1 MKTLLSFIALFLLL
15 CNTYGQTL
23 SDVTIDLNPGG
34 EVYDVA
40 YDSFRD
46 LYIVVGDFNSIQ
58 GQARNNFALID
69 ASTLQVTNENP
80 ITSINGVI
88 RTVEYIHYTAP
99 FPQFQEYDYIYIGG
113 DFTSINGNN
122 GGSISQTYITRLSF
136 ATGTLNSTSY
146 SVNNFDPDN
155 YFMNVGQYLGV
166 GVNDLLIA
174 GDTLIVV
181 GDILYDDGI
190 IYSSNIIGFSAVSG
204 TASGTYMASFFQDY
218 YPDVTYSCSDI
229 NFGQDHWNIREANN
243 GFYINGNSH
252 FDYNGVFTNSNYD
265 FQNCGSVTCNMY
277 DMEIHESSVDT
288 LVIGFKRYAAASGA
302 VVYELDGTQL
312 NCPFANT
319 IPNIMTYSN
328 GTSSDGFIETYKDYV
343 FIAEESQLD
352 VFERTSTTPINP
364 STSFIGNPFWRG
376 NMNDDVW
383 NPQKIKRMRNRLF
396 VSGPSLTEI
405 DSEPRTG
412 LAVICLEPEDP
423 AVFNDFDSTICEGET
438 VLYSI
443 PSPNYAEG
451 YRWAYTG
458 TGAQYRIYN
467 SGDPFQ
473 PFASEIITSTAIEVY
488 YPTGA
493 TNGVLSVEAYATCNT
508 ATDYLFSNALNMNIM
523 VTPLPDLTIPENIM
537 YFTCNESALDL
548 TAQSSTIL
556 VTWEWTNNTFVVG
569 NTNIVSV
576 DLTDNVIDSSYFYI
590 TVTEPIN
597 FCESNDSIQVIYDTL
612 AAPVNVA
619 SIAPVPTVFNCST
632 DSLYMTNTTMD
643 AAVNWALNTDPN
655 NLLSGY
661 TIYDANDS
669 LDVICYLTYD
679 ANGCT
684 AQQSYTIQTD
694 VQSLGGEIVGYTGS
708 IPLDT
713 LDCNNPSLT
722 LECEITSGNGTV
734 DWIIGGAPSGTILN
748 LSEADTAGMTSLGLQ
763 TYVYTTTNLDNG
775 CTANYNAV
783 VYFDFTPPFVVP
795 YSGPSSIN
803 CSASDLELVHTLSG
817 GNVIEGW
824 LDASGVNT
832 LDNTL
837 FTNSIGSYVYE
848 VVSLDNGCVAEDV
861 VDVELTTELLLLLQE
876 DILLCDGQTA
886 SISVSPI
893 NNMEATTYTWSN
905 GEIGQVIDVTG
916 GIDNELSVIAEN
928 ASGCIGYDT
937 IQVITASAIVAELE
951 ASSGCTGG
959 AIQVLSVTGG
969 TGNYSYSMDQST
981 WQSDPVFSDL
991 AFGMQTIFIQD
1002 DLGCVYSFDAVID
1015 ANTSSYDINFLA
1027 STYNVQGDTI
1037 AIVNISNYSGFD
1049 SIQWV
1054 LPMGAIVHSIDD
1066 SMLVMSMD
1074 VEGWYDITMIGHQ
1087 DTCQY
1092 AFTNAVYFGDY
1103 APVFDENYEQMGIT
1117 SVLVYPN
1124 PTLLSGAPPGF
1135 FNVDIELGVAQNYAV
1150 LVTNMSGQP
1159 VPGMSQSGV
1168 GQSLSIEFTFPI
1180 GTTPGPYVIHIIADY
1195 DAQQENIIL
1204 N

>member
-1 MKTLLSFIALFLLL
+1 MKIFLSFIMFFFLLG
-15 CNTYGQTL
+15 NVHGQTL
-23 SDVTIDLNPGG
+23 SNVTLDLNPGG

-46 LYIVVGDFNSIQ
+46 LYIVVGDFTSIQ
-58 GQARNNFALID
+58 GQARSNFAIID

-88 RTVEYIHYTAP
+88 RTVDYIHYTAP

-113 DFTSINGNN
+113 NFTSINGNN
-122 GGSISQTYITRLSF
+122 GGSVSQTYVARLSF

-146 SVNNFDPDN
+146 ALNNFDPDN
-155 YFMNVGQYLGV
+155 YFSDYGNFDYL
-166 GVNDLLIA
+166 GVNDLLIT
-174 GDTLIVV
+174 GDTLVV
-181 GDILYDDGI
+181 IGEVEFLGPS
-190 IYSSNIIGFSAVSG
+190 IYSFSIIGFNAVQG
-204 TASGTYMASFFQDY
+204 TASNTYIPTFFQNY
-218 YPDVTYSCSDI
+218 NPSGGFSCNDI
-229 NFGQDHWNIREANN
+229 QGGNDHWNIRKANN

-252 FDYNGVFTNSNYD
+252 FDYNGVFTNFSD
-265 FQNCGSVTCNMY
+265 FQNCGSVSCNMY
-277 DMEIHESSVDT
+277 DMEVHESSADT
-288 LVIGFKRYAAASGA
+288 LVLGFKRYAAASGT
-302 VVYELDGTQL
+302 VVYELDGTLL
-312 NCPFANT
+312 NCPFAST
-319 IPNIMTYSN
+319 IPYIMTYPN
-328 GTSSDGFIETYKDYV
+328 GQSSDGFIETYKDYV

-376 NMNDDVW
+376 NMMDDVW
-383 NPQKIKRMRNRLF
+383 NPQKIKRIRNRLF
-396 VSGPSLTEI
+396 LSGPSLTEI

-423 AVFNDFDSTICEGET
+423 MAFTDFDSTICEGQS
-438 VLYSI
+438 VIYSI
-443 PSPNYAEG
+443 PNVKYAEG
-451 YRWAYTG
+451 YRWTYSG
-458 TGAQYRIYN
+458 TGALYRVAN
-467 SGDPFQ
+467 SGSAFQ
-473 PFASEIITSTAIEVY
+473 PLSTVIIPSLSGIEVK
-488 YPTGA
+488 YPAGA
-493 TNGVLSVEAYATCNT
+493 TGGVLSVEAYATCNT
-508 ATDYLFSNALNMNIM
+508 ATDYLFSNALTMNIL

-556 VTWEWTNNTFVVG
+556 VTWEWINNTFVVG

-597 FCESNDSIQVIYDTL
+597 FCESIDSIQVIYDTL
-612 AAPVNVA
+612 ATPVVIS
-619 SIAPVPTVFNCST
+619 SIVPMPSVFDCAT
-632 DSLYMTNTTMD
+632 DSLYMTNTTPD
-643 AAVNWALNTDPN
+643 AIVNWALNTDPN
-655 NLLSGY
+655 NLLSDY

-713 LDCNNPSLT
+713 LDCNSPSLT
-722 LECEITSGNGTV
+722 LECALTSGNGSV
-734 DWIIGGAPSGTILN
+734 DWIIGGIGAGTTLS
-748 LSEADTAGMTSLGLQ
+748 LSEEDTVGMSTQNIQ

-783 VYFDFTPPFVVP
+783 VYFDFSPPFVVP
-795 YSGPSSIN
+795 YSGPTSIN

-837 FTNSIGSYVYE
+837 FTNSIGTYIYE

-861 VDVELTTELLLLLQE
+861 VEVELTTELLLDLQE
-876 DILLCDGQTA
+876 DILLCDGQTV

-893 NNMEATTYTWSN
+893 NNTEATTYTWSN
-905 GEIGQVIDVTG
+905 GSNGQTIDVTG
-916 GIDNELSVIAEN
+916 GLDFEMSVIAEN

-937 IQVITASAIVAELE
+937 IQVNTAAAILAELE

-959 AIQVLSVTGG
+959 AIQILSVSGG
-969 TGNYSYSMDQST
+969 TGNYSYSMDQT
-981 WQSDPVFSDL
+981 NWQTDPVFSDL
-991 AFGMQTIFIQD
+991 SFGNQTVFIQD

-1037 AIVNISNYSGFD
+1037 AIVNISNYTGFD

-1054 LPMGAIVHSIDD
+1054 LPTGAIVHSIDD

-1074 VEGWYDITMIGHQ
+1074 VEGWYDVTMIGHQ

-1103 APVFDENYEQMGIT
+1103 SPVFDEDYEQMGIT
-1117 SVLVYPN
+1117 SVLLYPN
-1124 PTLLSGAPPGF
+1124 PTLISGSPPGF

-1168 GQSLSIEFTFPI
+1168 GQSLSLNFTFPV